1 MTNFVPQVA
10 YLRLCAPEG
19 TAQADVV
26 YPLPLTREV
35 TLGRDPDCQIV
46 IDSAAYTGVSRFHAR
61 IEATADRVGWQL
73 CDLES
78 TNGTY
83 LNGRLLHQAQRLR
96 AGDRLSLGL
105 RGPQFLFELR
115 PVEKSASDLVVTD
128 DQLIPTMSSSLRADA
143 NLLEPA
149 EEVTPTNEG
158 ITLSQ
163 LFPILSTGTDL
174 VQRAY
179 LAPGIVTVSFVVL
192 LFIAVGNPPIFNV
205 TLAVYLAIA
214 AYYVVYQLCGKP
226 KPLGLLLSVAMLM
239 VLLLL
244 SPVLNLFVYVFQEL
258 LPGEIPTQFS
268 GNLLMLIGQMFIG
281 AGLMEELLKA
291 IPVLVACAVGMA
303 LRSPW
308 RERLG
313 VWEPLDGILLGTAS
327 AVGFTLLETL
337 GQYVPS
343 VIQNVNMQGGIGLGE
358 VSGLQILIARVL
370 GSIAG
375 HLAYSGYFG
384 YFIGLSM
391 LKPAHRWRTLGVGY
405 LTASVLHTLWNVCGI
420 LNLSA
425 LAVVGSVSY
434 AFLMAAILKA
444 RKLSLSRHENFATRL
459 TRRG

>member
-1 MTNFVPQVA
+1 MKDFVPQVA
-10 YLRLCAPEG
+10 YLRLCAPTG
-19 TAQADVV
+19 AAQADVV

-35 TLGRDPDCQIV
+35 RLGRDPDCQIV
-46 IDSAAYTGVSRFHAR
+46 VDSAAYSGVSRFHAC
-61 IEATADRVGWQL
+61 IEATPDRVGWQL
-73 CDLES
+73 RDLES

-83 LNGRLLHQAQRLR
+83 LNGRLLYRVERLR
-96 AGDRLSLGL
+96 AGDRLSLGQ
-105 RGPQFLFELR
+105 RGPQFVFEMR
-115 PVEKSASDLVVTD
+115 PIQSADDPSITD
-128 DQLIPTMSSSLRADA
+128 ARLIPTVSSDLQAAAD
-143 NLLEPA
+143 LLNPPEDKEFA
-149 EEVTPTNEG
+149 DEG
-158 ITLSQ
+158 ITVSQ

-174 VQRAY
+174 LQRAY
-179 LAPGIVTVSFVVL
+179 LVPGIITVSFVVL
-192 LFIAVGNPPIFNV
+192 LFIAVGNPPVFNV
-205 TLAVYLAIA
+205 TLATYLAIA

-226 KPLGLLLSVAMLM
+226 KPLWWLLGAALM
-239 VLLLL
+239 MVVLLL
-244 SPVLNLFVYVFQEL
+244 SPVLNLFIYVFQDL

-268 GNLLMLIGQMFIG
+268 GNLLILLGQMFIG

-291 IPVLVACAVGMA
+291 IPVLVACAVGLA

-343 VIQNVNMQGGIGLGE
+343 VIQNVNMQGRIGLGE

-375 HLAYSGYFG
+375 HMAYSGYLG
-384 YFIGLSM
+384 YFIGLSI
-391 LKPAHRWRTLGVGY
+391 LKPAHRWRTLGTGY
-405 LTASVLHTLWNVCGI
+405 LTASALHTLWNVFGV

-425 LAVVGSVSY
+425 LAIVGSVSY

-444 RKLSLSRHENFATRL
+444 RKLSPTRRENFATHLRQS
-459 TRRG
+459 R

>member
-1 MTNFVPQVA
+1 MTDFVPQVA
-10 YLRLCAPEG
+10 YLRLCAP
-19 TAQADVV
+19 TDAAQADVA

-35 TLGRDPDCQIV
+35 RLGRDPDCQIV
-46 IDSAAYTGVSRFHAR
+46 VDSAAYSGVSRFHAC
-61 IEATADRVGWQL
+61 IEATPDRVGWQL
-73 CDLES
+73 RDLES

-83 LNGRLLHQAQRLR
+83 LNGRLLHQAERLR
-96 AGDRLSLGL
+96 AGDRLSLGQ
-105 RGPQFLFELR
+105 RGPQFVFELR
-115 PVEKSASDLVVTD
+115 PVQSAD
-128 DQLIPTMSSSLRADA
+128 DASIPDARLIPTVSSDLQAEADVPDPPEDA
-143 NLLEPA
+143 GFA
-149 EEVTPTNEG
+149 DEG
-158 ITLSQ
+158 ITVSQ

-174 VQRAY
+174 LQRAY
-179 LAPGIVTVSFVVL
+179 LVPGIITVSFVVL
-192 LFIAVGNPPIFNV
+192 LFIAVGNPPVFNV
-205 TLAVYLAIA
+205 TLATYLAIA

-226 KPLGLLLSVAMLM
+226 KPLWWLLGAALM
-239 VLLLL
+239 MVVLLL
-244 SPVLNLFVYVFQEL
+244 SPVLNLFIYVFQDL
-258 LPGEIPTQFS
+258 LPGDIPARFS
-268 GNLLMLIGQMFIG
+268 GNLLVLLGQMFIG

-291 IPVLVACAVGMA
+291 IPVLVACAVGLA

-375 HLAYSGYFG
+375 HIAYSGYLG

-391 LKPAHRWRTLGVGY
+391 LKPAHRWRTLGTGY
-405 LTASVLHTLWNVCGI
+405 LTASVLHALWNVCGI

-425 LAVVGSVSY
+425 LAIVGSVSY

-444 RKLSLSRHENFATRL
+444 RKLSPTRRENFATQLR
-459 TRRG
+459 RRG